1 MLEPWAD
8 KIMYYID
15 HATVIILAVILVAI
29 IIILIGALIV
39 GFIELIKSILKGMK
53 NNENS

>member
-8 KIMYYID
+8 KIMYYIT
-15 HATVIILAVILVAI
+15 HATVIILAVILIAI
-29 IIILIGALIV
+29 IIILIV

-53 NNENS
+53 NETKN